1 MKKGLL
7 GVFIILLLCGCSVNV
22 NYNFKKDVIEST
34 IDASFNIEE
43 YYDEVIDE
51 DDTDEDIEKSKLE
64 SNLLRDKDSILLNAF
79 KNNSETYKEISF
91 TKDNNYNYKGQYK
104 YDYNYDNFINNYLFN
119 CFENFKYT
127 EDENYY
133 NIELSGKYSCNT
145 NVKIKVSAEFGIDNS
160 NSIEVKDGVHT
171 FDIYEDN
178 NKIVFS
184 VRKHRFD
191 NVNTTY
197 TIRLIAFIVMC
208 VMIIITFVSYK
219 ILKRN
224 EY

>member
-7 GVFIILLLCGCSVNV
+7 GVLVILLLCGCSVNV
-22 NYNFKKDVIEST
+22 NYNFKKDIIEST
-34 IDASFNIEE
+34 IDASFSIEE

-51 DDTDEDIEKSKLE
+51 DDDNEDKKDNIED
-64 SNLLRDKDSILLNAF
+64 NMLRDKENLSLYAF
-79 KNNSETYKEISF
+79 KNNGETYKETLF
-91 TKDNNYNYKGQYK
+91 TKENNYNYKGEYK
-104 YDYNYDNFINNYLFN
+104 YDYTYDNFINNYLFN
-119 CFENFKYT
+119 CFENFKFT

-133 NIELSGKYSCNT
+133 NVELSGKYTCNT
-145 NVKIKVSAEFGIDNS
+145 NVKIKVSADFGIDNS
-160 NSIEVKDGVHT
+160 NSIDIKDGVHT
-171 FDIYEDN
+171 FDTYEEN

-197 TIRLIAFIVMC
+197 TVRLIAFIVMC
-208 VMIIITFVSYK
+208 IMIIITFASCRA
-219 ILKRN
+219 LKKN